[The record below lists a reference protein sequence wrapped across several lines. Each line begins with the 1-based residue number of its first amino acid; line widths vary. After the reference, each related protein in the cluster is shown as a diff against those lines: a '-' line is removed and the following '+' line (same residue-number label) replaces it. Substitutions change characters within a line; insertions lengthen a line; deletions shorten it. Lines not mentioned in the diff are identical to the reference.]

1 MTETTETTETTE
13 SMNASEPTDS
23 TDSTDSTESFVPLDL
38 TGTSVLITGGTKNI
52 GLGITR
58 AFLATGAHVV
68 TCARTAPEEPIR
80 LGDSEA
86 HFIATDVRDAEQC
99 EALVAA
105 TVERHGRL
113 DILIN
118 NAGGGPPF
126 DSTTASTRLAERII
140 ALNLTAAYFMS
151 VMANRVMREQE
162 DGGLILN
169 VGSIAGREPLPGTAA
184 YAAAK
189 AGLSAMTKAMAF
201 EYGPKVRVNEVV
213 VGLVHTDLSE
223 MHYGGA
229 EALRRISS
237 TIASKR
243 MVTPA
248 DIANSLLLFCG
259 PGARHFTGAAI
270 ECNGGGTLPA
280 WLIAAAPKV
289 PVYDQK
295 PPSS

>member
-1 MTETTETTETTE
+1 MTATSRPTT
-13 SMNASEPTDS
+13 
-23 TDSTDSTESFVPLDL
+23 PLDL
-38 TGTSVLITGGTKNI
+38 TGKSVIITGGTKNI

-58 AFLATGAHVV
+58 AFLATGANVV
-68 TCARTAPEEPIR
+68 ICARTAPEEPITV
-80 LGDSEA
+80 GSNEA
-86 HFIATDVRDAEQC
+86 HFVATDVRDAAQC

-105 TVERHGRL
+105 AVERNGRL
-113 DILIN
+113 DILVN

-140 ALNLTAAYFMS
+140 ALNLTSAYFMS

-201 EYGPKVRVNEVV
+201 EYGPAVRVNEVV
-213 VGLVHTDLSE
+213 VGLVNTDLSE

-229 EALRRISS
+229 ESLRRIAS
-237 TIASKR
+237 TIAAKR

-248 DIANSLLLFCG
+248 DIANSLLMFCA
-259 PGARHFTGAAI
+259 PGAAHFTGAAI

-280 WLIAAAPKV
+280 WLVAAAPKV
-289 PVYDQK
+289 PVYDSK
-295 PPSS
+295 G